1 VGLARVGTGACP
13 SSPSAAR
20 QLPVAAATLDKDC
33 RYSEERGAVPK
44 VTIRNARNREAGMRS
59 CLVNPRKPFPLVR
72 IAFIAALTLLLA
84 GWTTCSA
91 MVDFN
96 SCEGSLP
103 QPQISSLSPG
113 AIPGDAASVL
123 LTVNGSGFVPQSQIM
138 WNGSALPTT
147 FMDSSHLQTTITQQ
161 TFNSFGGSVGSSV
174 QISVRSQGSTPVL
187 GCPNGGNSATL
198 ALVIN

>member
-1 VGLARVGTGACP
+1 
-13 SSPSAAR
+13 
-20 QLPVAAATLDKDC
+20 
-33 RYSEERGAVPK
+33 
-44 VTIRNARNREAGMRS
+44 MRS

-96 SCEGSLP
+96 SCD
-103 QPQISSLSPG
+103 SLSPG

-123 LTVNGSGFVPQSQIM
+123 LTVNGSGFAPQSQIM
-138 WNGSALPTT
+138 WNGNALPTA
-147 FMDSSHLQTTITQQ
+147 FMDSRHLQTTITQQ
-161 TFNSFGGSVGSSV
+161 TFDSFGGSAGSSV
-174 QISVRSQGSTPVL
+174 QISVRSQGSVAVS